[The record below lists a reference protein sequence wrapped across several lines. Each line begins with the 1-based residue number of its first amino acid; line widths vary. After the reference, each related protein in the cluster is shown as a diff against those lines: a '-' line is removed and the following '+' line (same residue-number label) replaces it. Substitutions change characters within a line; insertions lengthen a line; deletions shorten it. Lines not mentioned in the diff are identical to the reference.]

1 MKVLP
6 SRSSISLIAALML
19 CSSAVYA
26 RVYRGSEVFMRYFT
40 GLVKGK
46 RVGLVTN
53 PTGVNADLV
62 STADIFKKD
71 RRINLTALFAPEHGI
86 RGNVPAGKHFLTSV
100 DPNTGLTVY
109 SLYDPKSKTHRP
121 PADAMAKVDVL
132 IYDIQ
137 DTGSRSYTYI
147 WHLAEVMAAAAMYR
161 KEVIVFDTPNPLGG
175 MVVDGPVREDKYKSF
190 IGLHP
195 IPCVYGMT
203 VGELAR
209 LMNKEFRLNC
219 KLKIV
224 PMVNYKRGMSWEQ
237 TGLPWVPTSPQIPSP
252 ESAALFATTGVLGE
266 LGIVSM
272 GVFYT
277 IPFQVITAPWINARH
292 MTAWL
297 NSQGLPGC
305 RFREIHI
312 KPYYGLFAKE
322 STHGVQIYITDTRT
336 YRPLMTTAAILCYL
350 QKYCLGK
357 GFRWRPERVKRFDKA
372 VGTANMRRMI
382 QKGYNFRQVAASW
395 KREVDGFKAKRRKYL
410 IPEYDK

>member
-1 MKVLP
+1 MNKILTGVVAAFLVLAP
-6 SRSSISLIAALML
+6 FTAMQ
-19 CSSAVYA
+19 A
-26 RVYRGSEVFMRYFT
+26 RVYRGSEVFLQYFVEK
-40 GLVKGK
+40 LVKGK
-46 RVGLVTN
+46 RVGLITN
-53 PTGVNADLV
+53 PTGVNARLQ

-86 RGNVPAGKHFLTSV
+86 RGNVPAGEHFLTSI
-100 DPNTGLTVY
+100 DPNTGLVVY
-109 SLYDPKSKTHRP
+109 SLYDPKSRTHRP
-121 PADAMAKVDVL
+121 PADALAKVDVL

-147 WHLAEVMAAAAMYR
+147 WHLAEVMAAAAAAG
-161 KEVIVFDTPNPLGG
+161 KEVIVFDTPNPLGAT
-175 MVVDGPVREDKYKSF
+175 VVDGPIREEKYKSF

-209 LMNKEFRLNC
+209 FMNKEFKINC
-219 KLKIV
+219 TLKIV
-224 PMVNYKRGMSWEQ
+224 PMVNYKRGMSWAQ

-252 ESAALFATTGVLGE
+252 ESACLFATTGVLGE

-277 IPFQVITAPWINARH
+277 IPFQVITAPWIDARH

-312 KPYYGLFAKE
+312 KPYFGLFEKQN
-322 STHGVQIYITDTRT
+322 THGVQIYITNTAT
-336 YRPLMTTAAILCYL
+336 YRPLTTTAAILCYL

-357 GFRWRPERVKRFDKA
+357 GFRWRPERIERFDKA
-372 VGTANMRRMI
+372 VGTDEMRKMI
-382 QKGYNFRQVAASW
+382 QRGYSYRQVANAW
-395 KREVDGFKAKRRKYL
+395 QRELDGFRAKRRKYL